1 MEKMSKAVRELLRHA
16 NSKRALHDYT
26 HAVKPFP
33 PRSDRFSLNLR
44 HIRIVGTIFFSK
56 CGGFNVIVLA
66 TRLHLYR
73 AIVVWQRLS
82 LATSNEERRANC
94 CWLNA
99 IPVLTVAELLSES
112 QRRRSHENAKSH
124 AGFSW
129 NDVVVRRH
137 GVGTAGKD

>member
-73 AIVVWQRLS
+73 AVVVWLRLS
-82 LATSNEERRANC
+82 LATSNEET
-94 CWLNA
+94 LSK
-99 IPVLTVAELLSES
+99 LLLPECNSSTHCRGTFIGISE
-112 QRRRSHENAKSH
+112 KS
-124 AGFSW
+124 
-129 NDVVVRRH
+129 
-137 GVGTAGKD
+137 